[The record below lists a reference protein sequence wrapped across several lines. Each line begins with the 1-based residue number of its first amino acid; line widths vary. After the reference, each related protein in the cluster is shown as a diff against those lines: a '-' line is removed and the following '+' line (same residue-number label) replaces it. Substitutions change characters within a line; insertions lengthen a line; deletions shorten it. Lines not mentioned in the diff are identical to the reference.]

1 MKLQS
6 FQYADLPYS
15 SLVADY
21 ITSFENLADCYSGNP
36 FSDDQVRDYVD
47 RYAYHGDRTRLFELL
62 KSYNEPFDLH
72 ESAKKNLELLKE
84 DDTLVVV
91 TGQQPMVYGG
101 PLMVVNKTMGAI
113 LSARRIS
120 RLTGRTVVPVFWIGD
135 EDHDF
140 QEMSVLNLPGNPK
153 PDALTVELPGT
164 GYTRVADL
172 RLNGS
177 FAGFSARVKEK
188 LPQTDFSGELW
199 NLLDNSFKDGNGWG
213 DAFGKLMAGL
223 FSKHGLILAGSND
236 PGIKQFV
243 QPVIVKAIQYS
254 DNIRDSLEKQSKI
267 FEKHQGR
274 QAGVEASLLFYV
286 DEHNVRHRIHR
297 TNGIWEIENERSWTT
312 EALIDLAGK
321 NPERLSPN
329 VFLRPLMQDFLLP
342 NIAYVAGPGE
352 LAYFGQ
358 MKSLYSIFERPE
370 PFIIPRLSSTLV
382 EPSIARVL
390 DQVPL
395 KWMEFSGRIEDLEKE
410 YLKQSN
416 APDIDELFNKWNKR
430 FAGLKDELKSEISE
444 IDPTLSGAVDSS
456 SAVFFKEMGK
466 LKGKVTKAVKS
477 DQDIQIKR
485 IHRIQQHLY
494 PDREWQERKIAFIYF
509 MNKYGMDLWDTLLE
523 MLDNDKLDS
532 HKLIFL

>member
-6 FQYADLPYS
+6 YQFTELPYS
-15 SLVADY
+15 SLVSDY

-36 FSDDQVRDYVD
+36 FSDDQIREYVD
-47 RYAYHGDRTRLFELL
+47 KYTYQGDRSKLVELL
-62 KSYNEPFDLH
+62 KSYNEPFGLH
-72 ESAKKNLELLKE
+72 EAAKKNLDLLEK
-84 DDTLVVV
+84 DDTLVIV

-120 RLTGRTVVPVFWIGD
+120 RLTGKTVVPVFWIGD

-153 PDALTVELPGT
+153 TDTLTVALPGT

-177 FAGFSARVKEK
+177 FAGFSERLKEK
-188 LPQTDFSGELW
+188 LPATDFSDDLWELI
-199 NLLDNSFKDGNGWG
+199 DSSFKDGNDWG
-213 DAFGKLMAGL
+213 NAFGKLMAGL
-223 FSKHGLILAGSND
+223 FSKQGLILAGSND
-236 PGIKQFV
+236 RGIKEFV
-243 QPVIVKAIQYS
+243 QPVLETAINDS
-254 DNIRDSLEKQSKI
+254 ERVRDSLEQQTKI

-274 QAGVEASLLFYV
+274 QASVDASLLFYI
-286 DEHNVRHRIHR
+286 DEHSVRHRIHR
-297 TNGIWEIENERSWTT
+297 TDGSWIIENERSWTT
-312 EALIDLAGK
+312 EELMELARK

-358 MKSLYSIFERPE
+358 MKSLYEVFDRPE
-370 PFIIPRLSSTLV
+370 PFIIPRLSATLV
-382 EPSIARVL
+382 EPAIARVL

-395 KWMEFSGRIEDLEKE
+395 QWMEFSGRIEDLEKD
-410 YLKQSN
+410 YLRRSN
-416 APDIDELFNKWNKR
+416 APDIDKLFGKWNKR
-430 FAGLKDELKSEISE
+430 FAEFKEELKSDIAG

-456 SAVFFKEMGK
+456 SAAFFKEIGK
-466 LKGKVTKAVKS
+466 LKGKAIKAVKS

-485 IHRIQQHLY
+485 IHRIQQNLF

-509 MNKYGMDLWDTLLE
+509 MNKYGMDLWDLVLD
-523 MLDNDKLDS
+523 MLDGDKLDS
-532 HKLIFL
+532 HKLIYL